1 MNLDSP
7 RRKATQRAPQ
17 SRALKSQLREVV
29 RAQILDAA
37 EELIAA
43 RGLHGAALAQIAR
56 KAGVAVGTLYN
67 YFADRDA
74 MIRAL
79 FDARRA
85 VLRPK
90 LLAAVDAGAGLEF
103 EPRLR
108 AVVRALF
115 DVFEEHRRFI
125 KVSMETEHTKI
136 APSTMAADLGAAI
149 EQLIAA
155 GVAEKALAPA
165 PGKLLVPVILGA
177 MKAIIMKRIV
187 DGTSFGADADVLVSI
202 FLDGARKR

>member
-1 MNLDSP
+1 V
-7 RRKATQRAPQ
+7 
-17 SRALKSQLREVV
+17 RALKTQLREAV

-79 FDARRA
+79 FESRRA
-85 VLRPK
+85 ALRPK
-90 LLAAVDAGAGLEF
+90 LLAVIGAGQGLKFEQRLQQFVRGMLE
-103 EPRLR
+103 
-108 AVVRALF
+108 LF
-115 DVFEEHRRFI
+115 DEHRRFL
-125 KVSMETEHTKI
+125 KVSMETEHYRI
-136 APSTMAADLGAAI
+136 SPSTIAADINGAL
-149 EQLIAA
+149 ETMVAA
-155 GVAEKALAPA
+155 GVAEKAVDAKKAPLFVSMI
-165 PGKLLVPVILGA
+165 G
-177 MKAIIMKRIV
+177 
-187 DGTSFGADADVLVSI
+187 GTLRATVMRRVADAQPFVSDADAMVEL

>member
-1 MNLDSP
+1 ML
-7 RRKATQRAPQ
+7 
-17 SRALKSQLREVV
+17 ALKSQLREAV

-79 FDARRA
+79 FESRRA
-85 VLRPK
+85 TLRPQV
-90 LLAAVDAGAGLEF
+90 LEVAGMGADLKF
-103 EPRLR
+103 EPRLKHF
-108 AVVRALF
+108 VQGMLGVF
-115 DVFEEHRRFI
+115 DEHRLFL
-125 KVSMETEHTKI
+125 KVSMETEHLKI
-136 APSTMAADLGAAI
+136 SPSTLAADVNATI
-149 EQLIAA
+149 EAMVSA
-155 GVAEKALAPA
+155 GVAERAIDRDKAA
-165 PGKLLVPVILGA
+165 LLVPVIAGA
-177 MKAIIMKRIV
+177 MRAIVMRRV
-187 DGTSFGADADVLVSI
+187 LDGTPFAADADTLISL